1 MEILAIQAHEARVRF
16 PANAP
21 YFAGHFPGQPIVPG
35 VVLIDAA
42 VQVAAQATG
51 RPLRLLRLAHAKFL
65 QAVGPDQEALWRF
78 QIAPDPERPEWLK
91 VSGKWSQG
99 ETRIAEMQFTAANE
113 GGPDGP

>member
-1 MEILAIQAHEARVRF
+1 MEILAIQTHEARVRF

-42 VQVAAQATG
+42 VQVAAQATD

>member
-1 MEILAIQAHEARVRF
+1 MEILSIQTNEAHVRF

-21 YFAGHFPGQPIVPG
+21 YFAGHFPGQPVVPG
-35 VVLIDAA
+35 VVLVDAA
-42 VQVAAQATG
+42 VQIAGQVIG
-51 RPLRLLRLAHAKFL
+51 RPLRLRRLAHAKFV